1 MTTEQPERE
10 RMTDEQIDH
19 VLLAASVDGS
29 GCKCFARSSGEC
41 ACEAVWFSDEKHR
54 AVHAITQLQADLA
67 AERERAEKAETY
79 KIALEDAAVCDWIED
94 KHWSDPKHLIAA
106 IIDFNQKIAL
116 DPAVSKEARELRD
129 TYLER
134 LTLAEQQ
141 RDAAVEG
148 LWKPASEHSDE
159 FEDGD
164 AYLVRIPVIDHRHNR
179 EYMEYYI
186 IRASCDSE
194 TPLTWNDQHGDHW
207 CEWDWEDV
215 EAYIKLNTLTRI
227 REMGEREVK

>member
-10 RMTDEQIDH
+10 RMTEEEMDEVVSNLREIPVFGTLDTEDRD
-19 VLLAASVDGS
+19 AAINL
-29 GCKCFARSSGEC
+29 
-41 ACEAVWFSDEKHR
+41 
-54 AVHAITQLQADLA
+54 ITQLRTQ
-67 AERERAEKAETY
+67 
-79 KIALEDAAVCDWIED
+79 
-94 KHWSDPKHLIAA
+94 
-106 IIDFNQKIAL
+106 
-116 DPAVSKEARELRD
+116 
-129 TYLER
+129 

-227 REMGEREVK
+227 REMGEKEVSHD

>member
-1 MTTEQPERE
+1 MTDTERE
-10 RMTDEQIDH
+10 RMSEAEKRMQAANDLLIDLIQEEDYERQEI
-19 VLLAASVDGS
+19 VRDLID
-29 GCKCFARSSGEC
+29 
-41 ACEAVWFSDEKHR
+41 
-54 AVHAITQLQADLA
+54 DLA
-67 AERERAEKAETY
+67 AMTERAEKWMQPSIRIGTKDTSGFPAQYECRIVDIGHSDVGFVVECSDAEH
-79 KIALEDAAVCDWIED
+79 D
-94 KHWSDPKHLIAA
+94 
-106 IIDFNQKIAL
+106 IDT
-116 DPAVSKEARELRD
+116 LR
-129 TYLER
+129 TQLA
-134 LTLAEQQ
+134 LAEQQ

-227 REMGEREVK
+227 REMGEKEVSHD